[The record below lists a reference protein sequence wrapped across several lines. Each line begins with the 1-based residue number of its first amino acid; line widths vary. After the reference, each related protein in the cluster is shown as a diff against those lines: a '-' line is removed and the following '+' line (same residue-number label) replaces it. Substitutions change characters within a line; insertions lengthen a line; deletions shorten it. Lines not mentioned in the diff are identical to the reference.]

1 MSVAVAVEP
10 MPGQRSPQL
19 KSAIDKAAQVAVAVE
34 PMPGQRSTGLLV
46 TMLALALGLLLGS
59 LGTYL
64 AVAHPPK
71 PAVGPERYVQD
82 RQGNAVV
89 DPTKPK
95 PAVGPERYVQG
106 YQQSNGHLV
115 WTSYSPLTQQQ
126 LRGRGQDE
134 TATVQYYGW
143 LGSHPGRI
151 ERVTYLGGYVGG
163 DGGTYLYLINGSRD
177 DGSSFAQTM
186 TFITDQDGLIRSIE

>member
-64 AVAHPPK
+64 AVAHPP
-71 PAVGPERYVQD
+71 R
-82 RQGNAVV
+82 
-89 DPTKPK
+89 

-106 YQQSNGHLV
+106 YQQSDGHLV

-151 ERVTYLGGYVGG
+151 ERVIYLGGYVGG